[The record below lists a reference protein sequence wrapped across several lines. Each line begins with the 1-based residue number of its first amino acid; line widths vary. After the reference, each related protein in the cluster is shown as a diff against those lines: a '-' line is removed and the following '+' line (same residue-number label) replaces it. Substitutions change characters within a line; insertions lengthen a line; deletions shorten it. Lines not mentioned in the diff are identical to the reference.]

1 MNNYITI
8 HDLGLV
14 EYEDAL
20 EFQLKLFNEIVSTKI
35 SNRRNNTKIK
45 TKNHLVFV
53 EHNSVYTLGKSG
65 EILLPVNSKT
75 GVETILPLSDFLA
88 FCI

>member
-45 TKNHLVFV
+45 TGTKIF
-53 EHNSVYTLGKSG
+53 
-65 EILLPVNSKT
+65 
-75 GVETILPLSDFLA
+75 
-88 FCI
+88 